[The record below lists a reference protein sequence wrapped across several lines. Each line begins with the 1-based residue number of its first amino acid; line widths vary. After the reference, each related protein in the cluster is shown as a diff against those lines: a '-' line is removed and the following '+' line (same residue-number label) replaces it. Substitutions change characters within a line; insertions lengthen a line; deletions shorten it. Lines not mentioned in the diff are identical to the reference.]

1 MIELV
6 RYLCAVVALGVV
18 VGAPFTLV
26 MPVLRNFNDG
36 ERLFNT
42 DIGWGLRGNMGIIFC
57 CVPISSFYLD
67 FELVNY
73 FVTTGVTVSIVYFFG
88 FGRSSF
94 LSIKAWARAFI
105 SCSFFY
111 ISIYHF
117 SSSLRRFS
125 DC

>member
-1 MIELV
+1 MCLVVIVAIAFDAVILLMLFKLVRLGRLIELV

-42 DIGWGLRGNMGIIFC
+42 DIGWGLSGNMVIIFC
-57 CVPISSFYLD
+57 CVPISSFFLD

-94 LSIKAWARAFI
+94 LSIKA
-105 SCSFFY
+105 
-111 ISIYHF
+111 
-117 SSSLRRFS
+117 
-125 DC
+125 